1 GKSTC
6 LKQFQLL
13 YAPASFSA
21 ERDSWKAII
30 YLNLVKSIRKVLD
43 VISHDDDTFSDDG
56 DNNPNS
62 CQSTDD
68 TYAQFA
74 AIKLRLS
81 PLALADELL
90 IKWLAGPG
98 EEEATQFGS
107 WAPHPTSSTSRIKEV
122 FVRSSSNWKS
132 GLFSGGHGGAK
143 RKENGS
149 GAEGERKSAEKDD
162 PFGIVNACRDDM
174 GTLWKD
180 QNVQGI
186 LRRKGIRLEEM
197 PGFYLNDIH
206 RVTTKTYSPSNQD
219 VLNAR
224 LKTVGVVEHLFQ
236 LENGGEKGMDWRIFD
251 VGGHRDQRQTWAPFF
266 DDVNAIIFLAP
277 ISAFD
282 QVLVE
287 DKKVNRIEDSLLLF
301 RSICVNKLLGKV
313 NIVLFLN
320 KIDILERK
328 LKAGVKV
335 SRYVRSYGERPN
347 ELQPVASYFLSKF
360 MAVHKESTPNPLREL
375 YPHLT
380 KVTDTEASAALI
392 SDVRE
397 MILRKHLQDSSL
409 M

>member
-1 GKSTC
+1 
-6 LKQFQLL
+6 
-13 YAPASFSA
+13 
-21 ERDSWKAII
+21 
-30 YLNLVKSIRKVLD
+30 
-43 VISHDDDTFSDDG
+43 
-56 DNNPNS
+56 
-62 CQSTDD
+62 
-68 TYAQFA
+68 
-74 AIKLRLS
+74 
-81 PLALADELL
+81 
-90 IKWLAGPG
+90 
-98 EEEATQFGS
+98 
-107 WAPHPTSSTSRIKEV
+107 
-122 FVRSSSNWKS
+122 
-132 GLFSGGHGGAK
+132 
-143 RKENGS
+143 
-149 GAEGERKSAEKDD
+149 
-162 PFGIVNACRDDM
+162 
-174 GTLWKD
+174 
-180 QNVQGI
+180 
-186 LRRKGIRLEEM
+186 M

-251 VGGHRDQRQTWAPFF
+251 VGGHRDHRQVWAPFF

-282 QVLVE
+282 QVLME

-301 RSICVNKLLGKV
+301 RSICANKLLGKV

-335 SRYVRSYGERPN
+335 SRYVCSYGERPN
-347 ELQPVASYFLSKF
+347 KLQPVASYFLSKF
-360 MAVHKESTPNPLREL
+360 MAVHKESKPNLLREL

-380 KVTDTEASAALI
+380 KMTDTEVTAALI

-397 MILRKHLQDSSL
+397 MILRKQFQDSSL